1 MSERKRERDCR
12 VDSKSMNS
20 NSLVGGDRAEKQC
33 VCAGVCVCVCVCVGV
48 CWGGGVFIAFQYS
61 DLV

>member
-33 VCAGVCVCVCVCVGV
+33 VCAVVCGCVCVCVL
-48 CWGGGVFIAFQYS
+48 GGGVFIAFQYS

>member
-33 VCAGVCVCVCVCVGV
+33 VCAVVCVCVCVCVL
-48 CWGGGVFIAFQYS
+48 GGGVFIAFQYS

>member
-33 VCAGVCVCVCVCVGV
+33 VCAVGCVCVCVWVCVL
-48 CWGGGVFIAFQYS
+48 GGRGIHCLSIQ
-61 DLV
+61 